1 MLWKARS
8 RTDKRLAL
16 FLAFAALMVVLLVS
30 RLIYLTVI
38 VPSGIQ
44 DSPIDVPSVERGPI
58 LDRNGRIL
66 AITTALDSVAAW
78 VPHVRDAESVARL
91 LGEALEMEP
100 RAVAERLASGTGF
113 VWIKRK
119 VTPTESPRVR
129 ALIAAGKLLG
139 ISLHR
144 EYGRSYPERQLAAH
158 LIGYVGI
165 DNTGLDGIE
174 WSFDRELAPPQVG
187 KGLREVFGNQVFL
200 TIDLNAQY
208 FVEQIAEKAWRETL
222 ADSAT
227 ILVMEARTGEILAYA
242 SLPAFDPNNYR
253 EYPEASLVNRPVRV
267 AYEPGSVF
275 KIFTISSLLQLGVL
289 TPQDTFYAGGVY
301 EDPRHGIRIRDLGV
315 YGPVNAQKILQYS
328 SNVGAAY
335 ASERASAAEFYDM
348 LRKYGFGR
356 PTGVPLAGET
366 AGILRQPGDWSAR
379 SKPTIAFG
387 QEISVSALQV
397 VTAATALANDGLMIK
412 PLLVSRVV
420 SPEGRLIKRYGRE
433 PVTEVLSPEVARSVL
448 QMMETATFDGGTARR
463 ARLEGLRVSAK
474 TGTAEV
480 RDPSTGGYSD
490 ETFIASFIG
499 IFPTDDP
506 QFIVYVVLDGP
517 KKETFG
523 SRTAAPVFKEV
534 ADKLVALRGLPR
546 AGTEIVRHPGSVV
559 VRPGAPITV
568 GEAMPD
574 LTGSPK
580 RALLGLF
587 ERQDLKILMRGE
599 GFVVR
604 QSPAAGAPVAPGIT
618 ITLDFE

>member
-1 MLWKARS
+1 MLWKAQS
-8 RTDKRLAL
+8 RTDRRLAG
-16 FLAFAALMVVLLVS
+16 FLAFAALTVVLIVGRLV
-30 RLIYLTVI
+30 YLTVI
-38 VPSGIQ
+38 SPSGPQ
-44 DSPIDVPSVERGPI
+44 ESLIDLPTVERGPI

-78 VPHVRDAESVARL
+78 VPHVQDADSMARV

-100 RAVAERLASGTGF
+100 RSVAERLASGTGF

-119 VTPTESPRVR
+119 VTPTESARVR
-129 ALIAAGKLLG
+129 ALIAGGKLPG
-139 ISLHR
+139 VSLYK
-144 EYGRSYPERQLAAH
+144 EYGRSYPERQLGAH

-174 WSFDRELAPPQVG
+174 FTFDHELSPPQVA
-187 KGLREVFGNQVFL
+187 KGMREVFGNQVFL
-200 TIDLNAQY
+200 TIDLNIQY
-208 FVEQIAEKAWRETL
+208 FVEQIAEKAWRETR

-227 ILVMEARTGEILAYA
+227 ILVEEARSGEILAYA
-242 SLPAFDPNNYR
+242 SLPSFDPNNYR
-253 EYPEASLVNRPVRV
+253 SYPETSLANRPARV

-275 KIFTISSLLQLGVL
+275 KIFSISSFLQLGAI
-289 TPQDTFYAGGVY
+289 TPEDTFYAGGVY
-301 EDPRHGIRIRDLGV
+301 EDARHGIRIRDLGV

-335 ASERASAAEFYDM
+335 ASERASAGDFYEM

-356 PTGVPLAGET
+356 PTGVPLSGET
-366 AGILRQPGDWSAR
+366 SGILRPPAEWSAR

-397 VTAATALANDGLMIK
+397 VAAATAIANDGLMIK
-412 PLLVSRVV
+412 PLLVSKVV
-420 SPEGRLIKRYGRE
+420 SPEGKLIKRYTRE
-433 PVTEVLSPEVARSVL
+433 PVAEVLSPEVARSVL
-448 QMMETATFDGGTARR
+448 RMMETATFEGGTARR
-463 ARLEGLRVSAK
+463 AKLEGLRVSAK

-480 RDPSTGGYSD
+480 RDPATGAYSV

-517 KKETFG
+517 KKDIYG
-523 SRTAAPVFKEV
+523 GRTAAPVFKEI
-534 ADKLVALRGLPR
+534 ADKLVALRGIPR
-546 AGTEIVRHPGSVV
+546 AGTEIVRSPGSVV
-559 VRPGAPITV
+559 VRPGAPITI
-568 GEAMPD
+568 GGAMPD

-587 ERQDLKILMRGE
+587 ERQDLKIIMRGE

-604 QSPAAGAPVAPGIT
+604 QSPPPGSPVASGTT

>member
-1 MLWKARS
+1 MLWKGRS
-8 RTDKRLAL
+8 PTDKRLTG
-16 FLAFAALMVVLLVS
+16 FLVFAALVVVLLVG
-30 RLIYLTVI
+30 RLVYLTVV
-38 VPSGIQ
+38 VPSAAQ
-44 DSPIDVPSVERGPI
+44 DSPVDVPTVERGPI

-78 VPHVRDAESVARL
+78 VPHVRDAETESRL
-91 LGEALEMEP
+91 LAEALEMEP
-100 RAVAERLASGTGF
+100 RAVAERLSSGTGF

-119 VTPTESPRVR
+119 VTPTEGGKVR
-129 ALIAAGKLLG
+129 AMIADGRLPG
-139 ISLHR
+139 VTLHK
-144 EYGRSYPERQLAAH
+144 EYGRSYPERQLASH
-158 LIGYVGI
+158 LVGYVGV

-174 WSFDRELAPPQVG
+174 WSFDHELSPPQVG
-187 KGLREVFGNQVFL
+187 KGMREIYGNQVFL
-200 TIDLNAQY
+200 TIDLNIQY
-208 FVEQIAEKAWRETL
+208 FVEQITERAWRDTR
-222 ADSAT
+222 ADSAMV
-227 ILVMEARTGEILAYA
+227 LVMDARGGEILAYA
-242 SLPAFDPNNYR
+242 NLPSFDPNNYHDAR
-253 EYPEASLVNRPVRV
+253 DEALINRPVRV

-275 KIFTISSLLQLGVL
+275 KIFTISSLLQLGAI

-301 EDPRHGIRIRDLGV
+301 EDPRYGIRIRDLGV
-315 YGPVNAQKILQYS
+315 YGLVNAQKILQYS

-335 ASERASAAEFYDM
+335 ASERASAPDFYEM
-348 LRKYGFGR
+348 LRKFGFGK

-366 AGILRQPGDWSAR
+366 SGILRPPSEWSAR
-379 SKPTIAFG
+379 SKATIAFG
-387 QEISVSALQV
+387 QEISVSALQIV
-397 VTAATALANDGLMIK
+397 GAATVLANDGLMLK
-412 PLLVSRVV
+412 PQLVSKIV
-420 SPEGRLIKRYGRE
+420 SPEGKLIKRYGRE
-433 PVTEVLSPEVARSVL
+433 PVNEVLSPEVARSVID
-448 QMMETATFDGGTARR
+448 MMETATFEGGTARR

-480 RDPSTGGYSD
+480 RDPATGTYSD

-499 IFPTDDP
+499 IFPTDNP

-517 KKETFG
+517 KKEIFG

-546 AGTEIVRHPGSVV
+546 AGTEIVRHPGTVV
-559 VRPGAPITV
+559 VKPGAPITV

-574 LTGSPK
+574 LAGSPK

-604 QSPAAGAPVAPGIT
+604 QSPAPGTRVSTGMT

>member
-1 MLWKARS
+1 MLWKAQS
-8 RTDKRLAL
+8 RDDRRLAA
-16 FLAFAALMVVLLVS
+16 FLAFAALVVVLIVGRLV
-30 RLIYLTVI
+30 YLTLI
-38 VPSGIQ
+38 VPSGLQ
-44 DSPIDVPSVERGPI
+44 ESPLDVPSVERGPV

-78 VPHVRDAESVARL
+78 IPHLRDASSVTRL
-91 LGEALEMEP
+91 LAEALDMEP
-100 RAVAERLASGTGF
+100 RGVAERLASGNGF

-119 VTPTESPRVR
+119 VTPTESGRVR
-129 ALIAAGKLLG
+129 ALVAAGKLPG

-158 LIGYVGI
+158 LIGYVGV

-174 WSFDRELAPPQVG
+174 WSFDREMAPPQVA
-187 KGLREVFGNQVFL
+187 KGVREVFGNQVFL
-200 TIDLNAQY
+200 TIDLNVQY
-208 FVEQIAEKAWRETL
+208 FVEQIAEKAWRETQSD
-222 ADSAT
+222 AAT
-227 ILVMEARTGEILAYA
+227 VLVMEARSGEVLAYV
-242 SLPAFDPNNYR
+242 SLPSFDPNTYR
-253 EYPEASLVNRPVRV
+253 GYPDTALVNRPVRV

-275 KIFTISSLLQLGVL
+275 KIFTIGSLLQLGVL
-289 TPQDTFYAGGVY
+289 SPNDTFYAGGVY
-301 EDPRHGIRIRDLGV
+301 EDKRYGIRIRDLGV

-335 ASERASAAEFYDM
+335 ASERATAEDFYEM
-348 LRKYGFGR
+348 LRKFGFGK

-366 AGILRQPGDWSAR
+366 SGILRPPAEWSAR

-397 VTAATALANDGLMIK
+397 VAAATAIANDGLMIK
-412 PLLVSRVV
+412 PQLVSRIV
-420 SPEGRLIKRYGRE
+420 SPEGRLVKRYARE
-433 PVTEVLSPEVARSVL
+433 PVAEVLSPEVARSVL

-463 ARLEGLRVSAK
+463 ARLDGLRVSAK
-474 TGTAEV
+474 TGTSEV
-480 RDPSTGGYSD
+480 RDPATGAYSD

-517 KKETFG
+517 KKEAFG

-534 ADKLVALRGLPR
+534 ADKLVALRGVPR
-546 AGTEIVRHPGSVV
+546 AGTDVVRHPGSVV
-559 VRPGAPITV
+559 VRPGAPITI

-574 LTGSPK
+574 LSGSPK

-587 ERQDLKILMRGE
+587 ERQDLKVLMRGE

-604 QSPAAGAPVAPGIT
+604 QSPAPGSRVSPGMT